1 MTGYGSQL
9 RSRAIHILHN
19 IGWSKADLQT
29 LFHVSEYI
37 IEKEIEASEACL
49 EADQINAVRELAAY
63 EMVEYRRLSKS
74 KAGRK

>member
-1 MTGYGSQL
+1 MTGYGFQL
-9 RSRAIHILHN
+9 RSRAIRILHN
-19 IGWSKADLQT
+19 LGWSEADLQT

-37 IEKEIEASEACL
+37 IAKEIEASEACID
-49 EADQINAVRELAAY
+49 ADQIDAVRELAAY